1 MYKKYAIH
9 FVYEVDKMY
18 CLVYQFQPPS
28 RQYHLE
34 KVYDIHYNNVSQIQ
48 TKIISPFPNIDID
61 LFVKRF
67 NKKNNTNLK
76 RWRDL

>member
-1 MYKKYAIH
+1 MYKKHAIN
-9 FVYEVDKMY
+9 FVYEVDEMY
-18 CLVYQFQPPS
+18 CLVSQFQS
-28 RQYHLE
+28 TYRQYHLE
-34 KVYDIHYNNVSQIQ
+34 KVYDIHHNNVSQIQ